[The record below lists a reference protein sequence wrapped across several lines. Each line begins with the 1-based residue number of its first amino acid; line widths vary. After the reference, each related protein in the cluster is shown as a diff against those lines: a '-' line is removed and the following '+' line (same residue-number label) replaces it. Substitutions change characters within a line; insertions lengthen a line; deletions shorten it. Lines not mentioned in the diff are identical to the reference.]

1 MDALRLPAE
10 RLHAEEL
17 AALRATDN
25 EAPPPGWKLS
35 PRAVR
40 TFVLGSQDR
49 PIAWQDADGTARS
62 TVVRRKLYGSD
73 ALVERAIVSL
83 ASDRGLLLVGEP
95 GTAKSWLAEHLCAAI
110 SGSSLL
116 TIQGSA
122 GLTEDQV
129 RYTWNY
135 ALLLA
140 EGPSERALVPGPLLI
155 GMREGRLVRF
165 EELTRATPEV
175 QDVLLSSLSDKVLT
189 VPELPGDA
197 GVVLARRGFNVVA
210 TANTRDRGVSEMSAA
225 LKRRFAFETV
235 PPIDDLQEEVRVV
248 REQVASHLA
257 GAPPPRPVTMGDDV
271 VDVLVTTFH
280 ELRMGRTLD
289 GARVE
294 RGPATMST
302 AEAVGVALQASLHA
316 AFFGDGR
323 VLPEHVVQHL
333 PGVAVKDQPEARAAL
348 VSYFDT
354 AVRPRA
360 VAELGAWKAYFAAR
374 KHLA

>member
-1 MDALRLPAE
+1 MDVLRLPAE

-17 AALRATDN
+17 RALGALDE
-25 EAPPPGWKLS
+25 EAPPGWRLS

-40 TFVLGSQDR
+40 TFVLGSQGR
-49 PIAWQDADGTARS
+49 PLDWSDETGEARQ
-62 TVVRRKLYGSD
+62 TVVTRKLYGCD

-95 GTAKSWLAEHLCAAI
+95 GTAKSWLAEHLAAAI

-116 TIQGSA
+116 TVQGSA

-140 EGPSERALVPGPLLI
+140 EGPSERALVPGPLLT

-175 QDVLLSSLSDKVLT
+175 QDVLLSALSDKVLT
-189 VPELPGDA
+189 IPELPGDA

-235 PPIDDLQEEVRVV
+235 PPIDELQVEVAVV
-248 REQVASHLA
+248 RQQVEAWLA
-257 GAPPPRPVTMGDDV
+257 AAPPPKPVTLGDDV
-271 VDVLVTTFH
+271 LDLLVTTFH
-280 ELRMGRTLD
+280 EVRSGRTLD
-289 GARVE
+289 GVKVE
-294 RGPATMST
+294 RGPATLST
-302 AEAVGVALQASLHA
+302 AEAVGVAVQASLHA
-316 AFFGDGR
+316 SWFADGR
-323 VLPEHVVQHL
+323 VQPSHVVQHL
-333 PGVAVKDQPEARAAL
+333 PGVAVRDAPEARAAL
-348 VSYFDT
+348 LQYFDT
-354 AVRPRA
+354 AVRQRA
-360 VAELGAWKAYFAAR
+360 VAEIGAWKAYYAAR
-374 KHLA
+374 THLT